1 MAAETTI
8 PEANHIE
15 ISAEA
20 DTATAEQSAAPV
32 TNEQPAASVSEPA
45 SNEQAVDDAT
55 GNADANDAK
64 SSVKSNADANSSDAS
79 NPSEPAGKDVLSS
92 EQSQEAGKN
101 AGKDQKAPQQ
111 EAPSTPSVKKRSTTH
126 KKVNQPTNVVTESK
140 MPESPA
146 TGDTSNLYL
155 WFLSMIASFGVC
167 MTSLIHF
174 GKKKSSRF
182 HD

>member
-45 SNEQAVDDAT
+45 SNEQAVDDDT

-64 SSVKSNADANSSDAS
+64 SSVKSNADANSSDTS

-111 EAPSTPSVKKRSTTH
+111 EAPSTPSVKKRSTTY